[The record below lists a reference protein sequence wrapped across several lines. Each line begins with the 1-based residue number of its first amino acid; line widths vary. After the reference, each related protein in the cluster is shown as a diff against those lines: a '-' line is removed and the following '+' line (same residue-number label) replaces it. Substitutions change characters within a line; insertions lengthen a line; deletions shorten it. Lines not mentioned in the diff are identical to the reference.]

1 MCNWVLPVATW
12 ALVAYIVLGYVVE
25 FGRLEWGHPIRRV
38 YDLLG
43 RGIRP
48 VLRPIRDR
56 IPSLRLG
63 GVAIDLSILVLFA
76 ALWILNII
84 FC

>member
-1 MCNWVLPVATW
+1 M
-12 ALVAYIVLGYVVE
+12 
-25 FGRLEWGHPIRRV
+25 